1 MTRELSPIHDVVQA
15 AALESLKETIG
26 VDTAYEVLSV
36 TGYDTLDHAY
46 YSAAIDRIA
55 ELEDQRDAL
64 LAACEESASE
74 IEYAHADMLTEDE
87 RSHPRGSGWARVY
100 DRLQA
105 AIHAA
110 EGVEP

>member
-64 LAACEESASE
+64 LAACECAEQTIRNLAGGGWIKEGDGVTIAMNESSN
-74 IEYAHADMLTEDE
+74 
-87 RSHPRGSGWARVY
+87 
-100 DRLQA
+100 LQA

-110 EGVEP
+110 KGVEP